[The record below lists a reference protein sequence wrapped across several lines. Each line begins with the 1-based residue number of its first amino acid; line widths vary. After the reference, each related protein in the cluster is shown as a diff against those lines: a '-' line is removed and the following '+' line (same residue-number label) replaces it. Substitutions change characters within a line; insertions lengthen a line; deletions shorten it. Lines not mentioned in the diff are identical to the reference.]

1 MDFINFKIVKIS
13 MYHCIGTNSE
23 GQVPNRNQQRHY
35 HQCLY
40 VSFQCVFWWT
50 LWYWILSHFMT
61 KGRGDSTNSLETHV
75 NLVQPL
81 NKQSD
86 IYLQNGQICKFKIK
100 RTYASTFPPTPE
112 QILVTVLSI
121 KPFHLFHQN
130 YLTPPSEFGI
140 NSFESWIPARRPFQ
154 TSLFILRPKPT
165 AIADL
170 WPIWLGQCILYV
182 ISRGP
187 VIIHVVAVVTVITIF
202 SSSSPPL

>member
-1 MDFINFKIVKIS
+1 MDFINFKIVKMS
-13 MYHCIGTNSE
+13 MYHCIAL
-23 GQVPNRNQQRHY
+23 V
-35 HQCLY
+35 L
-40 VSFQCVFWWT
+40 
-50 LWYWILSHFMT
+50 ILKAKYLTGIKRGIISVYMFPASNVCSGGLSDIGSHPHFMT

-75 NLVQPL
+75 NLVQRL

-154 TSLFILRPKPT
+154 TS
-165 AIADL
+165 
-170 WPIWLGQCILYV
+170 
-182 ISRGP
+182 
-187 VIIHVVAVVTVITIF
+187 
-202 SSSSPPL
+202 